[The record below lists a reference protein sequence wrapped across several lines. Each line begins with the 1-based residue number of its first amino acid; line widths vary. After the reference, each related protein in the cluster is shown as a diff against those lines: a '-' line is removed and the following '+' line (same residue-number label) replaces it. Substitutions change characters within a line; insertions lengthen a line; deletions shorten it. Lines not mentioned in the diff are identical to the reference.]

1 MFALTLASMGVL
13 MASRS
18 GRRNVIADLDVDP
31 GLLGG
36 RLREGDVT
44 YVYRVRRLPVAM
56 SSSLV
61 AGALS
66 GLLGLGG
73 GIIKVPVLNTF
84 CGIPIRVAAATSTF
98 MIGVTAAASAFL
110 YFSRGDVVLTTTAAV
125 CLGAL
130 PGQPAGRAPQRPRAG
145 ALAEDHHGR
154 GADRGRRAHGVRGA
168 VSDESQLDVVIEAV
182 LSGGLAISS
191 ALLLFGL
198 LLSRPGLLTAG
209 IVLLLLTPVA
219 RVVVVTIDLIRRR
232 DWVFAATSAWILGV
246 LLFSLFVAW
255 GLSPARP

>member
-1 MFALTLASMGVL
+1 MGVL

-31 GLLGG
+31 GVLGG

-110 YFSRGDVVLTTTAAV
+110 YFSRGDVVLDDHRRR
-125 CLGAL
+125 L
-130 PGQPAGRAPQRPRAG
+130 PGRPAREPPGRAPQRPRAG
-145 ALAEDHHGR
+145 ALAEDPHGG
-154 GADRGRRAHGVRGA
+154 GADRGRRAHGVRGP
-168 VSDESQLDVVIEAV
+168 VSDQSQLDVVIEAV
-182 LSGGLAISS
+182 LTGGLAISS

-209 IVLLLLTPVA
+209 IVMLLLTPVA
-219 RVVVVTIDLIRRR
+219 RVVVVTIDLL
-232 DWVFAATSAWILGV
+232 AAARLGV
-246 LLFSLFVAW
+246 RRHLRLDPGRAALQPLRRLGPRA
-255 GLSPARP
+255 AREP